1 MPSTGPGGS
10 LQTGAQR
17 ATPSQRQ
24 ILYFDNI
31 IRVRNQLNFRTR
43 QTFHFI
49 FPNQNLALQ
58 HSHFCRHK
66 RKEWKKLKET
76 LEKNVRI

>member
-1 MPSTGPGGS
+1 MHSTGPGAN

-31 IRVRNQLNFRTR
+31 IRGKNQINFRTR

-49 FPNQNLALQ
+49 FPNQKLALR
-58 HSHFCRHK
+58 HSHFCHHK
-66 RKEWKKLKET
+66 WKEWKKLKET
-76 LEKNVRI
+76 LRNNVRI